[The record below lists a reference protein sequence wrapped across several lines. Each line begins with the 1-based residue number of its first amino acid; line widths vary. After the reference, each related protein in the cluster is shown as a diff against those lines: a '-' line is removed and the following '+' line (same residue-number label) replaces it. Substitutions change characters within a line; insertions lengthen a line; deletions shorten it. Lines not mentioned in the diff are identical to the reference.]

1 LFVVLVGERNR
12 ATVQSLQSLI
22 GDGDAVGISTEV
34 IEYTLGA
41 TEGRLGVDHPF
52 LAAQSPDEKP
62 EACRL
67 FQPAQFTEEPE
78 LTASVC
84 SYQILQ
90 EQSSESAR
98 EHAYREEELRSAAD
112 PSSPVGREPTAGYD
126 AVDMGMMAPTPTI
139 P

>member
-1 LFVVLVGERNR
+1 M
-12 ATVQSLQSLI
+12 I

-34 IEYTLGA
+34 LEYTLGA

-52 LAAQSPDEKP
+52 ASARSPEEKP

-78 LTASVC
+78 FTAPLC
-84 SYQILQ
+84 SYQMFQ

-98 EHAYREEELRSAAD
+98 EHAYREEEPRAAAD
-112 PSSPVGREPTAGYD
+112 PSSPVECEPATGYD
-126 AVDMGMMAPTPTI
+126 ADEEPGRMYAAAS
-139 P
+139 